1 MSSWSQG
8 GWDAGY
14 MYQCEFD
21 DGKKPPPVEGQEDTR
36 DEPVKSIP
44 VDNSND
50 TPIRSVWFRYDGDYD
65 I

>member
-1 MSSWSQG
+1 
-8 GWDAGY
+8 

-21 DGKKPPPVEGQEDTR
+21 DGKKPPPAEGQEDTR
-36 DEPVKSIP
+36 EEPVKSIP